1 MRFSCSVALG
11 VFALFVP
18 PASTQSSPQ
27 TTSGTPAPGSAAL
40 GRYLSSVGDPA
51 PSYRAKRM
59 LSARAGSR
67 QATLVAM
74 TALDSSGQFT
84 YEVISEEGSGII
96 RSKVLRPA
104 LEAEQK
110 AKSRDQAARAAVTS
124 ANYTFEPAGASGE
137 GAERVRIKPRRNE
150 AMMIDGSI
158 VLQAD
163 DGDLKTIE
171 GTLVKRPSFWT
182 RRVDIE
188 RQYARI
194 AGARVPVSM
203 SSVADVLFVGR
214 STFDMRY
221 EYESINGVPVGA
233 TASGGASKH

>member
-1 MRFSCSVALG
+1 MRFSCSVALCVLG
-11 VFALFVP
+11 LLVP
-18 PASTQSSPQ
+18 SASTQSFPQSP
-27 TTSGTPAPGSAAL
+27 SATPAPGSAAL
-40 GRYLSSVGDPA
+40 DRYLSSVGDPA
-51 PSYRAKRM
+51 PSYRAKRV
-59 LSARAGSR
+59 LTARAGSR
-67 QATLVAM
+67 QAMLVAM
-74 TALDSSGQFT
+74 TTLDSSGQFT
-84 YEVISEEGSGII
+84 YDVISEEGSGII

-110 AKSRDQAARAAVTS
+110 AKSRDQAARAAITP
-124 ANYTFEPAGASGE
+124 ANYTFEPAGASGD
-137 GAERVRIKPRRNE
+137 GAERVRIKPRRSE

-158 VLQAD
+158 LLQVD

-182 RRVDIE
+182 RRVEIE

-221 EYESINGVPVGA
+221 EYESINGVPVGVS
-233 TASGGASKH
+233 ASASASRN

>member
-1 MRFSCSVALG
+1 MRFTCSVALLVAG
-11 VFALFVP
+11 LVVP
-18 PASTQSSPQ
+18 AATTPSSPQ
-27 TTSGTPAPGSAAL
+27 NPSKTSVPASAAL
-40 GRYLSSVGDPA
+40 DRYLNTVGDPA
-51 PSYRAKRM
+51 PSYRCKRV
-59 LSARAGSR
+59 LTARAGSR

-74 TALDSSGQFT
+74 TSLDSSGQFS

-104 LEAEQK
+104 LETEQK
-110 AKSRDQAARAAVTS
+110 AKSRDQAARAAVTP
-124 ANYTFEPAGASGE
+124 ANYTFEPSGASGE
-137 GAERVRIKPRRNE
+137 GVERVRIKPRRNE
-150 AMMIDGSI
+150 PMMIDGSI
-158 VLQAD
+158 VLDAD
-163 DGDLKTIE
+163 DGDLMKIE

-182 RRVDIE
+182 RRVEIE

-194 AGARVPVSM
+194 GGARVPVSM

-233 TASGGASKH
+233 AGSAEMSKN

>member
-1 MRFSCSVALG
+1 MCFSCSVALC
-11 VFALFVP
+11 VLALFVP
-18 PASTQSSPQ
+18 SASTQSSPQ
-27 TTSGTPAPGSAAL
+27 TPSATLAPGSGAL
-40 GRYLSSVGDPA
+40 DRYLSSVGDPA
-51 PSYRAKRM
+51 PSYRAKRV
-59 LSARAGSR
+59 LTARAGNR
-67 QATLVAM
+67 HATLVAM
-74 TALDSSGQFT
+74 TALDASGQFT

-110 AKSRDQAARAAVTS
+110 AKSRDQAGRAAVTP
-124 ANYTFEPAGASGE
+124 ANYTFEPAGASGD

-150 AMMIDGSI
+150 PMMIDGSI
-158 VLQAD
+158 VLQVD
-163 DGDLKTIE
+163 DGDLKKIE

-182 RRVDIE
+182 RRVEIE

-221 EYESINGVPVGA
+221 EYESINGVPLGA
-233 TASGGASKH
+233 TASARSSKN